1 MAWMAF
7 AGQKEGGTENRE
19 KVPGDFSCAKT
30 EGLVRK
36 YLEKKGA
43 GMELGLIVPNFMLN
57 S

>member
-7 AGQKEGGTENRE
+7 VGQKEEGTENRE
-19 KVPGDFSCAKT
+19 KVQGDFSCTKT
-30 EGLVRK
+30 KDLVRK

-43 GMELGLIVPNFMLN
+43 EMKLGLIVPNFMLN